1 MWFNDSMFGR
11 GLHNS
16 PARPRGARL
25 RVASRWGMLDR
36 GDERRV
42 HDHAHHD
49 HAHHGHAHRA
59 PSGRDG
65 ERRVFWVLL
74 LTAGFMVV
82 EAVGGWLAGSLALI
96 ADAGHMLSDTAA
108 LALAWAAFRVARR
121 PHDGKRSYGYHRL
134 QILAAFVN
142 GLLLFGITAWIVVEA
157 VGRLRVPVPVLAG
170 PMLAVAVAG
179 LAVNVVAFLVLRAGD
194 RRNLNV
200 RAALLHVAGDL
211 LGSLGA
217 IGAALVIL
225 ATGWT
230 PIDPILSILVSLLI
244 LRSAW
249 DVTRRASHV
258 LMEGAPEGFDDAA
271 LKRDLRE
278 RVPGVLDV
286 HHVHAWMLTSD
297 RPMVTLH
304 VRLAPATD
312 PAAALAAI
320 KLRLKER
327 FGFAHSTVQI
337 EAAECVD

>member
-1 MWFNDSMFGR
+1 
-11 GLHNS
+11 
-16 PARPRGARL
+16 
-25 RVASRWGMLDR
+25 
-36 GDERRV
+36 V